1 MFAIYLY
8 HKEEKQKEN
17 LVRGIREQ
25 QCRVVAFYQAE
36 LAQFDIIPNT
46 LVRLHGSLCVHQCP
60 AGHSAM
66 AEMFYICTVQYN
78 SHWTQVAT

>member
-36 LAQFDIIPNT
+36 LAQFDIIPNI
-46 LVRLHGSLCVHQCP
+46 LVRLPWLSVCASVSRRAFCNGRNVLYLHCP
-60 AGHSAM
+60 
-66 AEMFYICTVQYN
+66 VQ
-78 SHWTQVAT
+78 